1 MKTNIK
7 QLRILRGYTQA
18 QLAALVDVSESA
30 ISQYESGKKI
40 PSTETLYKLGEALDC
55 PVSDILDDRKSV
67 EFSLST
73 LEREFIRKYRSL
85 DKHGKNIVDF
95 VLNEEAARCDNIIS
109 LDDVTMVARSGKKMD
124 EATKA
129 DAQKMAEIIFGD
141 KE

>member
-30 ISQYESGKKI
+30 ISQYESGKKQ
-40 PSTETLYKLGEALDC
+40 PSTETLYKLGEAFDC

-73 LEREFIRKYRSL
+73 LEREFVRKYRSL
-85 DKHGKNIVDF
+85 DKHGKSIVDF
-95 VLNEEAARCDNIIS
+95 VLNEEAARCGNVIDPNDN
-109 LDDVTMVARSGKKMD
+109 TMIARSGKMMD
-124 EATKA
+124 DT
-129 DAQKMAEIIFGD
+129 MLGD
-141 KE
+141 EE

>member
-85 DKHGKNIVDF
+85 DKHGKSIVDF
-95 VLNEEAARCDNIIS
+95 VLNEEAARCDVIS
-109 LDDVTMVARSGKKMD
+109 LDDFTMVARSGKKMN

-129 DAQKMAEIIFGD
+129 DAQKMAEIVFGD
-141 KE
+141 EE

>member
-30 ISQYESGKKI
+30 ISQYESGKKQ
-40 PSTETLYKLGEALDC
+40 PSTETLYKLGEAFDC

-85 DKHGKNIVDF
+85 DKHGKSIVDF
-95 VLNEEAARCDNIIS
+95 VLNEEAARCGNVIDPNDN
-109 LDDVTMVARSGKKMD
+109 TMVARSGKMMD
-124 EATKA
+124 DT
-129 DAQKMAEIIFGD
+129 MLGD
-141 KE
+141 EE

>member
-30 ISQYESGKKI
+30 ISQYESGKKQ
-40 PSTETLYKLGEALDC
+40 PSTETLYKLGEAFDC

-85 DKHGKNIVDF
+85 DKHGKSIVDF
-95 VLNEEAARCDNIIS
+95 VLNEEAARCGNVIDPN
-109 LDDVTMVARSGKKMD
+109 DYTMVARSGKMMD
-124 EATKA
+124 DT
-129 DAQKMAEIIFGD
+129 MLGD
-141 KE
+141 EE

>member
-85 DKHGKNIVDF
+85 DKHGKSIVDF
-95 VLNEEAARCDNIIS
+95 VLNEEAERCDVIS
-109 LDDVTMVARSGKKMD
+109 LDDFTMVARNGKKMD

-129 DAQKMAEIIFGD
+129 DAQKMAEIVFGD
-141 KE
+141 EE